1 MKKSTW
7 VRISYFKNKYS
18 ERYFWSNTS
27 QDHFIK
33 NHPLISEEW
42 ISTNI
47 MRSNCTKQQL
57 VHNVIN
63 CQSNQSFYE
72 FEFILLNKK
81 RNNGKTFFQWWSY
94 SNTNVPQIKSPI
106 GNLTVISNEV
116 QIEIQKNVKKTWNK
130 TIKKGSNECTMR
142 NLN

>member
-18 ERYFWSNTS
+18 MRNRSNIS

-33 NHPLISEEW
+33 NNSIIYEEW

-47 MRSNCTKQQL
+47 KRGNCTKQQL

-81 RNNGKTFFQWWSY
+81 K
-94 SNTNVPQIKSPI
+94 
-106 GNLTVISNEV
+106 E
-116 QIEIQKNVKKTWNK
+116 
-130 TIKKGSNECTMR
+130 
-142 NLN
+142 

>member
-18 ERYFWSNTS
+18 IRNFWSNIS

-33 NHPLISEEW
+33 NNPIISEEW

-47 MRSNCTKQQL
+47 KRGNCTKQQL

-63 CQSNQSFYE
+63 CQSNQSLYE

-81 RNNGKTFFQWWSY
+81 K
-94 SNTNVPQIKSPI
+94 
-106 GNLTVISNEV
+106 E
-116 QIEIQKNVKKTWNK
+116 
-130 TIKKGSNECTMR
+130 
-142 NLN
+142 